1 MLKQS
6 DAFNTVF
13 NSDQRTL
20 AVKFTVADKDYTAD
34 DLTSID
40 YDSGAMTGESMGI
53 GTAYENSV
61 NITFANLIEG
71 IKAQDQVT
79 VSIGAQLPDGTFEY
93 APLGVFYVNDDISMD
108 RNNNVTTITADD
120 AMCKMEGVYTPKVTL
135 PVSIADM
142 VVDIANQTG
151 VMVNSDNLSALP
163 KNAVAELPKNQT
175 YRTVLGWLAMM
186 VPGYAAFDRD
196 GKLCLKGITQ
206 PTYEVTP
213 ETYEF
218 QGLTKNENP
227 YTVAGI
233 VIAQDDDYDYSATDD
248 SGDTSTDAGTDDKAK
263 SISVGATTGSII
275 STSNPLMTQD
285 ALNAAWKVI
294 QPIQYYPYTLNWF
307 GNPAVEAGDW
317 LIVSDT
323 AGNNFTVPNNS
334 YTMTFDGG
342 YSATS
347 STGESVTSSDTWD
360 YNGTLN
366 QTIKEVVRQTNASGT
381 YSYFT
386 VSDPVNPSEGDIWY
400 KPNGKQV
407 TLYIYSNGKW
417 QPIVDDMTGQ
427 QIQQSVADA
436 QVDIKTAKAVA
447 DAANTLATNNQTA
460 LQTKLGTDEFN
471 TTVSQLNN
479 DINLRVKTGDVI
491 SQINLEAN
499 QTLIESGKILLDAPT
514 VTFSGNA
521 FIPSAAIES
530 LSADKITAGTIDANT
545 INLIHLNA
553 NNISAGTIVGNDI
566 IMSLDWGFLEVKN
579 ENDGSQVVL
588 YDGQIHYRVKDA
600 AVDNSL
606 LSFSSVTTPNYWD
619 LNWMADH
626 ALTLQSTSA
635 IILMVQ
641 DTLTDKIALGKTGA
655 LEVKESGVHINSFP
669 VSTQTNDGGK
679 NFYNSIDVDSLRGV
693 RTQTYGSMI
702 QLNTAKVDNSTNTEI
717 DMLTDNIS
725 ITTNVA
731 TKNASSIYLDTS
743 KIVVT
748 GSTRFNNTISTY
760 GGLIPS
766 GSTSGLSVKVYDQ
779 YINRIPGIAL
789 GSNGANI
796 VFLSDGNIVVM
807 TGGSVW
813 NLTDVIHSIG
823 KGTTW
828 P

>member
-34 DLTSID
+34 DLASID

-61 NITFANLIEG
+61 TITFANLIEG
-71 IKAQDQVT
+71 IKDQDQVT

-93 APLGVFYVNDDISMD
+93 APLGVFYVNNDISMD

-120 AMCKMEGVYTPKVTL
+120 GMCKMEGVYTPKVTL

-142 VVDIANQTG
+142 ALDIANQTG

-163 KNAVAELPKNQT
+163 KQAVAELPKNQT

-233 VIAQDDDYDYSATDD
+233 VIAQDDDSDYSATD
-248 SGDTSTDAGTDDKAK
+248 GGGNDTSVTDDTEYADTDGTDDTTK

-285 ALNAAWKVI
+285 ALNAAWKII
-294 QPIQYYPYTLNWF
+294 QPIQYYQYTLNWF

-317 LIVSDT
+317 LVVSDT
-323 AGNNFTVPNNS
+323 AGNKFTVPNNS
-334 YTMTFDGG
+334 YTMTFGGG

-347 STGESVTSSDTWD
+347 STGESVTSSGTWD

-366 QTIKEVVRQTNASGT
+366 QTIKEIVRQTNASGT

-386 VSDPVNPSEGDIWY
+386 VSDPANPSEGDIWY
-400 KPNGKQV
+400 KPNGEKV
-407 TLYIYSNGKW
+407 TLYIYSNGAWK
-417 QPIVDDMTGQ
+417 PIVDDMTGQ

-436 QVDIKTAKAVA
+436 QADIKTAKAVA
-447 DAANTLATNNQTA
+447 DAANTLATNNQNA
-460 LQTKLGTDEFN
+460 LQSKLGNDEFN
-471 TTVSQLNN
+471 TAVSQLNN

-521 FIPSAAIES
+521 FIPSAAIS
-530 LSADKITAGTIDANT
+530 DLSADKLTAGTIDANT
-545 INLIHLNA
+545 VNIINLNGDSISSKSITGDKLSVNAIQAGFNDMGNVMNIDSSSLNFYNGGNQVLSLNQTGLEIWESGVEVGEIHANIYADEPNYRGLDFDLSENADYMAWAAKDSSTSPYYAKLTWNRNTHDGLEAGFSFADPVMFQSQVEALKGMQLDGTLNMA
-553 NNISAGTIVGNDI
+553 YNDI
-566 IMSLDWGFLEVKN
+566 IN
-579 ENDGSQVVL
+579 
-588 YDGQIHYRVKDA
+588 A
-600 AVDNSL
+600 AV
-606 LSFSSVTTPNYWD
+606 
-619 LNWMADH
+619 
-626 ALTLQSTSA
+626 
-635 IILMVQ
+635 
-641 DTLTDKIALGKTGA
+641 
-655 LEVKESGVHINSFP
+655 
-669 VSTQTNDGGK
+669 ND
-679 NFYNSIDVDSLRGV
+679 
-693 RTQTYGSMI
+693 I
-702 QLNTAKVDNSTNTEI
+702 QI
-717 DMLTDNIS
+717 
-725 ITTNVA
+725 
-731 TKNASSIYLDTS
+731 
-743 KIVVT
+743 
-748 GSTRFNNTISTY
+748 
-760 GGLIPS
+760 
-766 GSTSGLSVKVYDQ
+766 
-779 YINRIPGIAL
+779 
-789 GSNGANI
+789 
-796 VFLSDGNIVVM
+796 GNIAPI
-807 TGGSVW
+807 GGGINNSVI
-813 NLTDVIHSIG
+813 NFSNETVGTHNGILIGAGSGHGIFIGPDTIFLLFGGGVYNMYEVIKSIG
-823 KGTTW
+823 TGETW
-828 P
+828 

>member
-6 DAFNTVF
+6 DAFNAVF

-34 DLTSID
+34 DLTSVD

-61 NITFANLIEG
+61 TITFANLIEG

-142 VVDIANQTG
+142 AVDIANQTG

-233 VIAQDDDYDYSATDD
+233 VIAQDDDSDYSATDEGGD
-248 SGDTSTDAGTDDKAK
+248 DTSVADDTDDNSDDSSDDTTAADSTDGSDTDDSPTDTDTDDKTK
-263 SISVGATTGSII
+263 SISVGTTTGSII
-275 STSNPLMTQD
+275 SASNPLMTQD

-294 QPIQYYPYTLNWF
+294 KPIQYYPYTLNWF

-323 AGNNFTVPNNS
+323 AGNKFTVPNNS

-347 STGESVTSSDTWD
+347 STGESVTASDTWD

-381 YSYFT
+381 YSYYT

-400 KPNGKQV
+400 KPSGKQV
-407 TLYIYSNGKW
+407 TLYIYSNSKW
-417 QPIVDDMTGQ
+417 KPIVDDMTGQ

-436 QVDIKTAKAVA
+436 QADIKTAKAVA
-447 DAANTLATNNQTA
+447 DAANTLSTKNQNA
-460 LQTKLGTDEFN
+460 LQSKLGTDEFN
-471 TTVSQLNN
+471 SSVSQLNN

-499 QTLIESGKILLDAPT
+499 QALIESGKILLDAPT
-514 VTFSGNA
+514 VAFSGNA
-521 FIPSAAIES
+521 FIPSAAIS
-530 LSADKITAGTIDANT
+530 DLSADKLTSGTIDANT
-545 INLIHLNA
+545 VNIINLNGNSIASKSITGDKLSVNAVQVGLN
-553 NNISAGTIVGNDI
+553 GLGDTIKIGSD
-566 IMSLDWGFLEVKN
+566 SLDFYDSGAQVLALNQNGLNVWHGTTNIGRIAGVSENTTSIDKNTKQQINSTIYGLGFNLESDGDYLAWSHDDPID
-579 ENDGSQVVL
+579 ENGN
-588 YDGQIHYRVKDA
+588 GGI
-600 AVDNSL
+600 
-606 LSFSSVTTPNYWD
+606 
-619 LNWMADH
+619 
-626 ALTLQSTSA
+626 
-635 IILMVQ
+635 
-641 DTLTDKIALGKTGA
+641 TDKFSWFSDKASKKTNFHAGF
-655 LEVKESGVHINSFP
+655 SF
-669 VSTQTNDGGK
+669 NDK
-679 NFYNSIDVDSLRGV
+679 VEFDSP
-693 RTQTYGSMI
+693 I
-702 QLNTAKVDNSTNTEI
+702 
-717 DMLTDNIS
+717 
-725 ITTNVA
+725 
-731 TKNASSIYLDTS
+731 
-743 KIVVT
+743 
-748 GSTRFNNTISTY
+748 
-760 GGLIPS
+760 
-766 GSTSGLSVKVYDQ
+766 
-779 YINRIPGIAL
+779 YINRLAPWNVTSNQSRDDIYLSLKRVTFDNSPAVQLGL
-789 GSNGANI
+789 GSDDCYSGLA
-796 VFLSDGNIVVM
+796 FDEDGNIWLISK
-807 TGGSVW
+807 TGRAF
-813 NLTDVIHSIG
+813 NLGDFLENNG
-823 KGTTW
+823 G
-828 P
+828 